1 MREEKIRNSIFESKM
16 PTGNKLNDG
25 NKRHDFATHIL
36 QVDICE

>member
-16 PTGNKLNDG
+16 ATGNKLNDD

-36 QVDICE
+36 